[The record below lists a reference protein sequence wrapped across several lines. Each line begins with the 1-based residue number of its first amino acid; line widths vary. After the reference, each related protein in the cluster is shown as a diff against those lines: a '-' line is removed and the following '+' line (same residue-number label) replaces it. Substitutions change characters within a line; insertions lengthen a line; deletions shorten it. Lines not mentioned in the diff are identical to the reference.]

1 MIKQT
6 LYFGSP
12 VYLRLKNKQLE
23 IVKSKDGQE
32 EVIRRAIEDIG
43 MLVLDCSQI
52 TISHNAIIAL
62 QSNKA
67 VIISCD
73 NKHLPHSIL
82 LPLEGHSEQSERYR
96 NQISASVPLKKM
108 LWQQT
113 ITAKIANQITVL
125 EKLGRRTNRLENLVQ
140 KVQSG
145 DPTNVEGQA
154 AAFYWSKYIDG
165 FIRDQ
170 YGEIPNNYL
179 NYGYAIVRAM
189 LARAIVSSGMLP
201 TIGIHH
207 KNKYNAYCLA
217 DDIME
222 PFRPFVDLLVYGMY
236 TNKNLDL
243 FLDKSDK
250 ADLLSICQVDAFFG
264 KKKSPL
270 MVGVSMTTS
279 SLYDCFVG
287 KKRKIIYP
295 KIL

>member
-1 MIKQT
+1 VIKQT

-12 VYLRLKNKQLE
+12 AYLRFKNKQLE
-23 IVKSKDGQE
+23 IVKKEEDG
-32 EVIRRAIEDIG
+32 EVIVRRPIEDIG
-43 MLVLDCSQI
+43 MLVLDCPQI
-52 TISHNAIIAL
+52 TISHKTIIAL

-67 VIISCD
+67 VIVSCD
-73 NKHLPHSIL
+73 DKHLPHSIL

-96 NQISASVPLKKM
+96 NQISASLPLRKI

-113 ITAKIANQITVL
+113 IIAKIKNQIAVL
-125 EKLGRRTNRLENLVQ
+125 EKLDRPTNRLENLVQ
-140 KVQSG
+140 KVLSG

-154 AAFYWSKYIDG
+154 AAFYWSQYIDG

-170 YGEIPNNYL
+170 FGDVPNNYL
-179 NYGYAIVRAM
+179 NYGYAILRAM
-189 LARAIVSSGMLP
+189 VARAIVSSGMLP

-222 PFRPFVDLLVYGMY
+222 PFRPFVDIMVNEMFQNG
-236 TNKNLDL
+236 NLDL
-243 FLDKSDK
+243 FLNKTDK
-250 ADLLSICQVDAFFG
+250 AELLSICQVDALFG

-270 MVGVSMTTS
+270 MVGVSLTTA
-279 SLYDCFVG
+279 SLYDCFIG

-295 KIL
+295 KLL